1 MIIKHKLQKL
11 RSFEIISFQ
20 NFQFFIGVTAPKNT
34 QQLIEIEMQRLAICH
49 QLEIKL
55 NEIQNGQFGQNG
67 QGGVTGTGGLVQ
79 DLGKLLMK

>member
-1 MIIKHKLQKL
+1 M
-11 RSFEIISFQ
+11 
-20 NFQFFIGVTAPKNT
+20 APKNT

-67 QGGVTGTGGLVQ
+67 QGQGGMIGTGTGGLVQ
-79 DLGKLLMK
+79 DLGKL

>member
-1 MIIKHKLQKL
+1 
-11 RSFEIISFQ
+11 
-20 NFQFFIGVTAPKNT
+20 
-34 QQLIEIEMQRLAICH
+34 MQRLAICH